1 MSREDIKIIGGN
13 EVKVDLKPEELD
25 ELVDVWFQEMDK
37 LVDTPISEIRQLVDN
52 VLERVSEESKLIEAQ
67 QKRER
72 RVHLIED
79 LREAINRG
87 DMTIVRKNGKV
98 AGMVRV
104 VALQDELHW
113 ITREDAIEGRVFE
126 IGKAL
131 TIPEAQ
137 GEGIYGMVNEQAIAN
152 LRKKYGDVSIL
163 AGTKNDIIKKMYR
176 KDGWRE
182 IGFEGYL
189 RIYGDSEAYIASRK
203 DKDNKNGWTAFLYIG
218 KLHRMVHG
226 EGRAVPWDGK
236 PV

>member
-37 LVDTPISEIRQLVDN
+37 PVDTPISEIRQLVDN

-98 AGMVRV
+98 VGMVKVMEIYWAARSD
-104 VALQDELHW
+104 L
-113 ITREDAIEGRVFE
+113 IEGRVFE

-131 TIPEAQ
+131 TIPEAR
-137 GEGIYGMVNEQAIAN
+137 GKGIYKIVSEQAIAD
-152 LRKKYGDVSIL
+152 LREKYGDVSIL
-163 AGTKNDIIKKMYR
+163 AGTKNDIIKKIYR
-176 KDGWRE
+176 RDGWRE
-182 IGFEGYL
+182 IGFGGYL
-189 RIYGDSEAYIASRK
+189 RIHGYPDEYIESRK
-203 DKDNKNGWTAFLYIG
+203 DKDNKDGWTAFLYTPKRDRRIM
-218 KLHRMVHG
+218 RI
-226 EGRAVPWDGK
+226 PWDGK
-236 PV
+236 PL